1 MVQLIGTIAFSLA
14 AAGFIR
20 WGEPIIGCLLVVCA
34 IAWIATALLPGHPGR
49 AASRRGLLRL
59 E

>member
-1 MVQLIGTIAFSLA
+1 MVQLIGTIAFGLA
-14 AAGFIR
+14 AAGFVR

-34 IAWIATALLPGHPGR
+34 IVWIATALLPGRPDR
-49 AASRRGLLRL
+49 APSRGGQLRL